1 MNKKWGNA
9 MMDIRTETYAKCLS
23 TLIRARTVSTKEQ
36 TDKSV
41 FYAVRDLLRTMFS
54 NLFAVCRY
62 EDFDGSF
69 LLCWKGRKAED
80 PILLMNHHDVVEAPG
95 SWTHEPFSRTI
106 ASARYPFKTYPCI
119 ICWGNRLGRQKTPFV
134 RHVFFIRA

>member
-9 MMDIRTETYAKCLS
+9 MMDIRTETYAKRLS

-41 FYAVRDLLRTMFS
+41 FYAFHDLLRTIFS
-54 NLFAVCRY
+54 VLFAVCTFD
-62 EDFDGSF
+62 DFDGNF
-69 LLCWKGRKAED
+69 LLCWKGQMSED
-80 PILLMNHHDVVEAPG
+80 PILLMNHHDVVEALG

-106 ASARYPFKTYPCI
+106 AGI
-119 ICWGNRLGRQKTPFV
+119 RLKLTRVSFV
-134 RHVFFIRA
+134 GEIA

>member
-1 MNKKWGNA
+1 MHANRT
-9 MMDIRTETYAKCLS
+9 DIYAERLS
-23 TLIRARTVSTKEQ
+23 RLIRSETVSTRIQ
-36 TDKSV
+36 PDKTK
-41 FYAVRDLLRTMFS
+41 FYSFQNLLRQMFPTLYS
-54 NLFAVCRY
+54 IVEW

-69 LLCWKGRKAED
+69 LLRWKGLQEMD

>member
-9 MMDIRTETYAKCLS
+9 MMDIRTETYAKRLS
-23 TLIRARTVSTKEQ
+23 TLIQVRTVSTKEQ

-41 FYAVRDLLRTMFS
+41 FYAFHDLLRTMFS

-69 LLCWKGRKAED
+69 LLCWKGWKSED

-106 ASARYPFKTYPCI
+106 AGI
-119 ICWGNRLGRQKTPFV
+119 RLKLTRVSFV
-134 RHVFFIRA
+134 GEIA

>member
-9 MMDIRTETYAKCLS
+9 MMDIRTETYAKRLS
-23 TLIRARTVSTKEQ
+23 TLIRAWTVSTKEQ

-41 FYAVRDLLRTMFS
+41 FYAFHDLLRTMFS

-62 EDFDGSF
+62 EDFDGNF
-69 LLCWKGRKAED
+69 LLCWKGQMSED
-80 PILLMNHHDVVEAPG
+80 PILLMNHHDVVEALG

-106 ASARYPFKTYPCI
+106 AGI
-119 ICWGNRLGRQKTPFV
+119 RLKLTRVSFV
-134 RHVFFIRA
+134 GEIA

>member
-1 MNKKWGNA
+1 
-9 MMDIRTETYAKCLS
+9 MDIRTETYAKRLS

-41 FYAVRDLLRTMFS
+41 FYAFHDLLRTMFS
-54 NLFAVCRY
+54 VLFAVCTY

-69 LLCWKGRKAED
+69 LLCWKGQKSED
-80 PILLMNHHDVVEAPG
+80 PILLMNHHDVVEALG

-106 ASARYPFKTYPCI
+106 AGI
-119 ICWGNRLGRQKTPFV
+119 RLKLTRVSFV
-134 RHVFFIRA
+134 GEIA

>member
-1 MNKKWGNA
+1 MGQRYDGYSHRNLCKMPFYTDSSPDGFNK
-9 MMDIRTETYAKCLS
+9 
-23 TLIRARTVSTKEQ
+23 RA
-36 TDKSV
+36 DKSV
-41 FYAVRDLLRTMFS
+41 FYAFHDLLRTMFS

-69 LLCWKGRKAED
+69 LLCWKGWKSED
-80 PILLMNHHDVVEAPG
+80 PILLMNHHDVLEALG
-95 SWTHEPFSRTI
+95 SWMHEPFSRTI

>member
-1 MNKKWGNA
+1 
-9 MMDIRTETYAKCLS
+9 MDIRTETYAKRLS
-23 TLIRARTVSTKEQ
+23 TLIQVRTVSTKEQ

-41 FYAVRDLLRTMFS
+41 FYAFHDLLRTMFS

-69 LLCWKGRKAED
+69 LLRWKGRKSED

-95 SWTHEPFSRTI
+95 SWTHEPFSGDI
-106 ASARYPFKTYPCI
+106 AEGKL
-119 ICWGNRLGRQKTPFV
+119 WGRGTLDTKGGL
-134 RHVFFIRA
+134 